1 MVRYVW
7 LYQPWPLAALCP
19 IKFSAIDDHTTNGS
33 SVSTDELCSRMY
45 HNICAVLN
53 RADQIR
59 SRECIVNNQRN
70 SMLVCNSCDLFN
82 INHFRVWISKCLY
95 LDGFG
100 VILNCSFNLFIVERI
115 YKCCLNAIIRKRM
128 CQKVV
133 GTTVDI
139 LCSYNVIPCMRNCLK
154 CIS

>member
-1 MVRYVW
+1 
-7 LYQPWPLAALCP
+7 
-19 IKFSAIDDHTTNGS
+19 
-33 SVSTDELCSRMY
+33 
-45 HNICAVLN
+45 
-53 RADQIR
+53 
-59 SRECIVNNQRN
+59 
-70 SMLVCNSCDLFN
+70 MLVCNSCDLFN
-82 INHFRVWISKCLY
+82 INYFRVWISKCLN